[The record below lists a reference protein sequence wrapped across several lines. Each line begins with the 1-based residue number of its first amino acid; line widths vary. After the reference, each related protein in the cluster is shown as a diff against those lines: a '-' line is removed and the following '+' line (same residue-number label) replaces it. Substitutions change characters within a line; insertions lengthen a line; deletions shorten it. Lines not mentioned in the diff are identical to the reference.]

1 MVLSVPLIIIPINKG
16 FHSGFHYIMLIGG
29 IILFF
34 YALLNLF
41 QRSVFYIIL
50 EVIFLLL
57 LIFELVGDNIFR
69 KMNLLSHLGEDI
81 AFSVGFF
88 LLAGIIA
95 SIIGIARWRKHN

>member
-1 MVLSVPLIIIPINKG
+1 
-16 FHSGFHYIMLIGG
+16 MLIGG